1 MKARTSAQCLLIA
14 MIPLV
19 LFTAQPARADRTTLW
34 NIVALKCLRHF
45 AKAEAP
51 TPCESVDISQ
61 GEDRGV
67 ALLKDVVGVAQ
78 MLAIPTR
85 RVTGIEDPALLA
97 PDAPDYFA
105 AAWEGRVRVEAH
117 LRRRLP
123 REAVGV
129 TVNSMVARSQD
140 QLHLRID
147 CVDKDVAA
155 ALHDYQGPLDEQ
167 WRVMTVELKGR
178 RYWARRSG
186 FDRPRR
192 RLAVPLARRRRRGR
206 QARDG
211 SVVARRDRRQFRRQ
225 ARLHPARGSR
235 RVDGGGNAEDLQ
247 DHACAIAGPP
257 MLLERFAGGRIERA
271 YRG

>member
-1 MKARTSAQCLLIA
+1 MKARTSVQRLLIA

-19 LFTAQPARADRTTLW
+19 LFTAQPARADRMTLW

-67 ALLKDVVGVAQ
+67 ALLKDVVGAAQ

-97 PDAPDYFA
+97 PDAPNYFA

-129 TVNSMVARSQD
+129 TVDSMVARSQD

-147 CVDKDVAA
+147 CVDKDAAA
-155 ALHDYQGPLDEQ
+155 ALRDYQGPLDEQ

-178 RYWARRSG
+178 RYWARRLDSSG
-186 FDRPRR
+186 LADASPFRLLAEGVAGAKQEMGQWSLAAIGANFAGKPGFVLLADRAEQ
-192 RLAVPLARRRRRGR
+192 AV
-206 QARDG
+206 
-211 SVVARRDRRQFRRQ
+211 
-225 ARLHPARGSR
+225 
-235 RVDGGGNAEDLQ
+235 GGHAEDLQ
-247 DHACAIAGPP
+247 DHACAIAAPA
-257 MLLERFAGGRIERA
+257 L
-271 YRG
+271 

>member
-1 MKARTSAQCLLIA
+1 MKARTSVQRLLMA

-19 LFTAQPARADRTTLW
+19 LFTAEPACADRMTLW

-67 ALLKDVVGVAQ
+67 ALLKDLVGAAQ

-97 PDAPDYFA
+97 PDAPNYFA
-105 AAWEGRVRVEAH
+105 AAWEGRLRVEAH

-129 TVNSMVARSQD
+129 TVDSMVARSQD

-147 CVDKDVAA
+147 CVDKDAAA

-178 RYWARRSG
+178 RYWARRLDSSDLADASPFRLLAEGVAGASQEMGQWSLAAIGANFAGKPG
-186 FDRPRR
+186 FVLLADRAEP
-192 RLAVPLARRRRRGR
+192 AAGGR
-206 QARDG
+206 
-211 SVVARRDRRQFRRQ
+211 
-225 ARLHPARGSR
+225 
-235 RVDGGGNAEDLQ
+235 AEDLQ
-247 DHACAIAGPP
+247 DHACAIAGPA
-257 MLLERFAGGRIERA
+257 L
-271 YRG
+271 